1 MTDPSGGRV
10 ASATVTVT
18 DEARNTATRITTNE
32 DGQYTATNLEP
43 GTYRISV
50 EAQGFKTTSVQG
62 VVLNVNQTERVDIHL
77 LDLAHLE
84 ALNPVIALEL
94 IADGTWSG
102 AGVRGPESF
111 DAAPFLARMREAG
124 WDYGIVERSTADVV

>member
-1 MTDPSGGRV
+1 MALLRAGALVQGVIFGRLTRLTIAGLLILCANYGQSTRGVLVGSVTDPSGARV

-18 DEARNTATRITTNE
+18 DEARNTATRATTNK

-62 VVLNVNQTERVDIHL
+62 VI
-77 LDLAHLE
+77 
-84 ALNPVIALEL
+84 
-94 IADGTWSG
+94 
-102 AGVRGPESF
+102 
-111 DAAPFLARMREAG
+111 
-124 WDYGIVERSTADVV
+124 